1 MPHADDGGMETLLKE
16 KDAEIADLRARL
28 DDKEK
33 MVSALRSAT
42 RKRDIADLGLDT
54 SATPEI
60 KGGSS
65 GSVDPSDKPATSTS
79 PMTTRALGA
88 DRRKKSVDEV
98 TKMLD
103 ELIDQK
109 IHAERVDSGVLMN
122 KSSQARRSSVRKTNS
137 SGP

>member
-1 MPHADDGGMETLLKE
+1 
-16 KDAEIADLRARL
+16 
-28 DDKEK
+28 EK

-42 RKRDIADLGLDT
+42 RKRDIADLDLDT

-65 GSVDPSDKPATSTS
+65 GSVDPSDKPATSMS
-79 PMTTRALGA
+79 PVTVLAPGP

-109 IHAERVDSGVLMN
+109 IDAERVDSGVLMS
-122 KSSQARRSSVRKTNS
+122 KGSQVRRSGVRKTNS